1 MNTDRKLSFD
11 GKVALVTGAAS
22 GIGRAAAEAFAR
34 AGARTVV
41 SDVDEAGGNET
52 VELIQAA
59 GGTATFVRCDV
70 SSAAD
75 VENMVR
81 HARSAYGRLDC
92 AFNNAGIEG
101 DLANT
106 VDCTEE
112 NWERTLDIN
121 LKGVWLCMKYEIP
134 VMLEHGGGSIVNCAS
149 VAGLVG
155 FRNLPAYCA
164 SKGGVVELTRATAL
178 EYSDAGIRVNAICP
192 GVIRTPMVERVVAG
206 NPEVE
211 AQYTALEPI
220 GRMGEPDEIADAAV
234 WLCSDQSS
242 FIIGHPLAADG
253 GLVAQ

>member
-1 MNTDRKLSFD
+1 MTRAFED
-11 GKVALVTGAAS
+11 KVALVTGASS
-22 GIGRAAAEAFAR
+22 GIGRATAEAFAR
-34 AGARTVV
+34 EGARVV
-41 SDVDEAGGNET
+41 AADVDVAGGEQT
-52 VELIQAA
+52 VTRIHDA

-70 SSAAD
+70 SSSGE

-81 HARSAYGRLDC
+81 HARSSYGRLDC

-112 NWERTLDIN
+112 NWDRTIAVN
-121 LKGVWLCMKYEIP
+121 LRGVWLCMKHEIP
-134 VMLEHGGGSIVNCAS
+134 VMLEHGGGAIVNCAS

-155 FRNLPAYCA
+155 FRDLPAYCA

-178 EYSDAGIRVNAICP
+178 EYAAAGIRVDAICP
-192 GVIRTPMVERVVAG
+192 GVIRTPMVDRVIGG
-206 NPEVE
+206 NAEVE

-220 GRMGEPDEIADAAV
+220 GRLGTPEEIADAV
-234 WLCSDQSS
+234 LWLSSDGAS
-242 FIIGHPLAADG
+242 FVTGHALVADG